1 MSGFVR
7 LFWRVQEEVRAC
19 NQVLWAKAH
28 LYRYTDFLVNEI
40 LPSGQVVHLD
50 DDAQASKR
58 ETKKHASSGSSKH
71 GPKDSA
77 DQIKSQGSKV
87 EASAPLGSQPEGS
100 AGLVASDLPTTEST
114 MEGPRV
120 SGPEETAIDYKIAP
134 PSNRP
139 GESASQQPETKPDT
153 ETESSTN
160 LAPHKSHSQITPSVP
175 ISMQDFEAPV
185 PPVSP
190 VPKTENVAPH
200 MRIPPPTPSVPMS
213 MRDPDASQV
222 KAGAPRIK
230 ETVRIRQTSQ
240 GWVEID
246 EKADQELKAV
256 EGADN
261 ASTMDYEPLEKASAQ
276 TEVTKEPEVKEE
288 SFEKPVRRSTQASW
302 QNFAQETSAE
312 AEASTG
318 FQVNIHKALFTRYR
332 ANN

>member
-1 MSGFVR
+1 MSGSVR
-7 LFWRVQEEVRAC
+7 LFWRFQEEVRPC
-19 NQVLWAKAH
+19 DQVSWAKAH
-28 LYRYTDFLVNEI
+28 WHRYTDFLVNEI
-40 LPSGQVVHLD
+40 LPSGQVVHFD
-50 DDAQASKR
+50 DDAQTSKR
-58 ETKKHASSGSSKH
+58 ENKRTATSGLSK
-71 GPKDSA
+71 PVTKDSA
-77 DQIKSQGSKV
+77 DQNKSQESRV
-87 EASAPLGSQPEGS
+87 EASAPLATQPEGN
-100 AGLVASDLPTTEST
+100 AGLVASDLPTTEPT
-114 MEGPRV
+114 MEGSKISTP
-120 SGPEETAIDYKIAP
+120 GDAATDYKIAP
-134 PSNRP
+134 YSD
-139 GESASQQPETKPDT
+139 QPEETALERT
-153 ETESSTN
+153 ETKLDTGTDSSTS
-160 LAPHKSHSQITPSVP
+160 LTPHKSDSQITPSIP

-185 PPVSP
+185 PPVAP

-200 MRIPPPTPSVPMS
+200 MRIPPPAPSVPMS
-213 MRDPDASQV
+213 MRDPDTSQV

-318 FQVNIHKALFTRYR
+318 FQVNTHEALLTYYS
-332 ANN
+332 ATS